1 MLRSS
6 VLSKLRPLIR
16 HYSSEATA
24 GPLGISF
31 SLTEEQKSI
40 QEMAR
45 KFTKDEIIPVAAEH
59 DQTGKYPWEI
69 IKKAW
74 ELGLVNTHVES
85 KYGGME
91 LGVLDSALISEEL
104 AYGCSGIQTAIEANN
119 LAEAPLVVAGNDFQ
133 KKKYLGRM
141 TEEPLVAS
149 YGVTEPGAGSDVA
162 GLRTQAVKKS
172 DGSWVLNGQKM
183 WITNAGHANWFF
195 VLARTNSNAGA
206 GNAFTGFIVDADTPG
221 ITLGRKEINMGQ
233 RASDTRGVTFE
244 DVVVPAENVLGSEGE
259 GFKIAMKAF
268 DITRPLVAAG
278 AVGLARRAM
287 EESVRYSLERKTMG
301 KPIFNHQAVA
311 FMLADMIMGIESSR
325 LMVYRSA
332 WMRDQGQRNTWY
344 ASMAKAMA
352 SEVANK
358 CAADAVQ
365 IFGGNGFNTEYPVEK
380 LMRDAKIFMIYEGTS
395 QIQRLVV
402 SRGLADLA
410 QSGATTL
417 GGF

>member
-45 KFTKDEIIPVAAEH
+45 KFTKDEIIPVAAKH
-59 DQTGKYPWEI
+59 DQTGEYPWEI

-74 ELGLVNTHVES
+74 GLGLVNTHVES

-410 QSGATTL
+410 QSGATAL

>member
-1 MLRSS
+1 
-6 VLSKLRPLIR
+6 
-16 HYSSEATA
+16 
-24 GPLGISF
+24 
-31 SLTEEQKSI
+31 
-40 QEMAR
+40 MAR
-45 KFTKDEIIPVAAEH
+45 KFTKDEIIPVAAKH
-59 DQTGKYPWEI
+59 DQTGEYPWEI

-74 ELGLVNTHVES
+74 GLGLVNTHVES

-410 QSGATTL
+410 QSGATAL